1 MKQPYRLRRRDL
13 LRLLDLRTAL
23 RVIGGG
29 LIGVPLLLVFPMV
42 GAGTGKSYEPGSDMA
57 RGLSLS
63 VLLDTPSGMAMLVL
77 VGLGGVLIGISFLV
91 PK

>member
-13 LRLLDLRTAL
+13 LRLFDLRTAL

-29 LIGVPLLLVFPMV
+29 LIGVPLLMVFPMV

-57 RGLSLS
+57 RSLSLS
-63 VLLDTPSGMAMLVL
+63 VLIDTPWGIAMLVL
-77 VGLGGVLIGISFLV
+77 VGLGGVLIGMSFLV
-91 PK
+91 PE